1 MAEDKAKLLKSL
13 RIERAAESP
22 APTRGRGWLTTAAVV
37 LLVIAAGGALAYYAG
52 PDWHTDRRVAS
63 VAPQAP
69 TPAPSVAAE
78 PARPRAL
85 VASGYVVAR
94 RKATIAAEITGK
106 VVEVLIEEGMVIK
119 EGD

>member
-22 APTRGRGWLTTAAVV
+22 APTRGRGWLTTAAVG
-37 LLVIAAGGALAYYAG
+37 LLVIAAGGALAYYAA
-52 PDWHTDRRVAS
+52 PDWHTDRRAVATAT
-63 VAPQAP
+63 APQAP
-69 TPAPSVAAE
+69 APAPSVTAE

-106 VVEVLIEEGMVIK
+106 VVEVLIEEG
-119 EGD
+119 